1 MSPLR
6 SIQSIKSGLGLR
18 ELQAVLAVAE
28 LGSFRAAAAALGF
41 TQSALSHQVS
51 ALEAAL
57 GQSLF
62 HRPGGR
68 AAVRLTPAGEA
79 VCRRARRALREVEA
93 VAADAEQAARGESV
107 RVRVGVTQTAA
118 AEIMPA
124 ALRAFRDD
132 HPGVEVVLVAADEL
146 ESSRD
151 ALLRGDL
158 DLAFSYNSETDEYVE
173 AIAVVE
179 DNWVILTRRDS
190 AIASLESPGFAAL
203 DRQDLVAWARRWR
216 GQAELEDGW
225 ARRGIAPKIVY
236 RTDDN
241 LALQRLVAAGLGHA
255 CIGRVAASRAVDP
268 ALTWLEP
275 HDAGPAQRTIAVCY
289 ARHRPLTATARTLIT
304 AIRSQ
309 AGLGPALAGQ
319 VDEHTPRG
327 VRPASPGQR
336 PRPSTRRSTPGPAG
350 GGPGGHPARSGK
362 IKMIPNGPGVTAR
375 YR

>member
-1 MSPLR
+1 MR
-6 SIQSIKSGLGLR
+6 STQPIKSGLGLR

-28 LGSFRAAAAALGF
+28 LGSFRRAAAALGY

-57 GQSLF
+57 GQPVF

-79 VCRRARRALREVEA
+79 VRRRARRVLSEVEA
-93 VAADAEQAARGESV
+93 VAADAEQAARGEIV

-132 HPGVEVVLVAADEL
+132 HPGVEVVLSAADDPDT
-146 ESSRD
+146 SRD
-151 ALLRGDL
+151 ALRRGHL
-158 DLAFSYNSETDEYVE
+158 DLAFSYNAETDEHVQ
-173 AIAVVE
+173 AIAVL
-179 DNWVILTRRDS
+179 DDPWVILTRRDG
-190 AIASLESPGFAAL
+190 ALAGLEGTGFAVL
-203 DRQDLVAWARRWR
+203 DQLDLVAWNRRWQA
-216 GQAELEDGW
+216 QAELEDTW

-255 CIGRVAASRAVDP
+255 CIGRVAASRAIDP

-275 HDAGPAQRTIAVCY
+275 HEPLASRTIALCY
-289 ARHRPLTATARTLIT
+289 PRDRPVTATARSLIT
-304 AIRSQ
+304 AIRAQ
-309 AGLGPALAGQ
+309 AA
-319 VDEHTPRG
+319 
-327 VRPASPGQR
+327 
-336 PRPSTRRSTPGPAG
+336 
-350 GGPGGHPARSGK
+350 
-362 IKMIPNGPGVTAR
+362 
-375 YR
+375 

>member
-1 MSPLR
+1 MSQLR
-6 SIQSIKSGLGLR
+6 SIQPIKSGLGLR
-18 ELQAVLAVAE
+18 ELQAVLAIAE

-62 HRPGGR
+62 DRPGGR

-93 VAADAEQAARGESV
+93 VAA
-107 RVRVGVTQTAA
+107 A

-124 ALRAFRDD
+124 ALRVFRDD

-151 ALLRGDL
+151 GLLRGDF
-158 DLAFSYNSETDEYVE
+158 DLAFSYNSETDEYIE

-179 DNWVILTRRDS
+179 DSWVILTRRDS
-190 AIASLESPGFAAL
+190 AIASLDRPEFTVL
-203 DRQDLVAWARRWR
+203 DQQDLVAWARRWR
-216 GQAELEDGW
+216 GQAALEDGW

-255 CIGRVAASRAVDP
+255 CIGRVAARRAVDP

-275 HDAGPAQRTIAVCY
+275 DEATAQRTIALCY
-289 ARHRPLTATARTLIT
+289 ARHRPVTATARSLIT

-309 AGLGPALAGQ
+309 AG
-319 VDEHTPRG
+319 
-327 VRPASPGQR
+327 
-336 PRPSTRRSTPGPAG
+336 
-350 GGPGGHPARSGK
+350 
-362 IKMIPNGPGVTAR
+362 
-375 YR
+375 

>member
-1 MSPLR
+1 MSQLR
-6 SIQSIKSGLGLR
+6 SIQPIKNGLGLR

-79 VCRRARRALREVEA
+79 VCRRARRALAEVEA

-124 ALRAFRDD
+124 ALRVFRDD

-146 ESSRD
+146 EYSRD

-158 DLAFSYNSETDEYVE
+158 DLAFSYNSETNEYIE

-179 DNWVILTRRDS
+179 DSWVILTRRDS
-190 AIASLESPGFAAL
+190 TIANLDSPGFAAL
-203 DRQDLVAWARRWR
+203 DQQDLVAWARRWR

-275 HDAGPAQRTIAVCY
+275 DEATAQRTIAVCY

-304 AIRSQ
+304 AIRAQ
-309 AGLGPALAGQ
+309 AAWALSAPTG
-319 VDEHTPRG
+319 
-327 VRPASPGQR
+327 
-336 PRPSTRRSTPGPAG
+336 
-350 GGPGGHPARSGK
+350 RSG
-362 IKMIPNGPGVTAR
+362 R
-375 YR
+375 